1 MEQNRYLPLE
11 AMNWF
16 DEIVF
21 VLDVDKVVW
30 TNSKALSYFGECIE
44 SSIFDLLIF
53 DKGSKLV
60 EAIHSAKNLE
70 FEAKIFAPKKSA
82 WLFFSL
88 AYIPNEQLLILRDM
102 SEKKHID
109 EIKSDISTLMVHEL
123 RNPLGAAKSILS
135 QLIEEE
141 DEPEKIKALWNLD
154 KQVQRLERI
163 IQQIEYITMAQLGL
177 YRSKKE
183 KIDLKKLVDEV
194 LEEVEG
200 LRKAKNISIE
210 TKIGVKTLEQDSF
223 IIKTILK
230 NLISNAIKY
239 SLDNSSVILE
249 ITEDY
254 LSVQDFGIGVPD
266 SEVNKVFDRFYRSPA
281 AVKMASGSGL
291 GLPVVKHLST
301 LAGFTVDFETKHLI
315 GTKVTIYFNQSST
328 NNT

>member
-1 MEQNRYLPLE
+1 MQNRYLPLD

-21 VLDVDKVVW
+21 VLDVDRITWV
-30 TNSKALSYFGECIE
+30 NSKAGDYFGECLD

-60 EAIHSAKNLE
+60 EAVHSLE
-70 FEAKIFAPKKSA
+70 KIQFEAKVFAPKKSA
-82 WLFFSL
+82 WMFFSL
-88 AYIPNEQLLILRDM
+88 TYIPNEQLLILRDI

-123 RNPLGAAKSILS
+123 RNPLSAAKSIVS

-141 DEPEKIKALWNLD
+141 EDPEKIKTLWNLD
-154 KQVQRLERI
+154 KQVERLERI

-177 YRSKKE
+177 YKPKKE
-183 KIDLKKLVDEV
+183 RINVKRLVDEV

-200 LRKAKNISIE
+200 LRKTKSISIE
-210 TKIGVKTLEQDSF
+210 SKIEIKMMEQDSF

-230 NLISNAIKY
+230 NLLSNALKY
-239 SLDNSSVILE
+239 SLDNSKVILE
-249 ITEDY
+249 ITEDH
-254 LSVQDFGIGVPD
+254 LSVQDFGIGIPD
-266 SEVNKVFDRFYRSPA
+266 SEVDKVFDRFYRSPA

-291 GLPVVKHLST
+291 GLPVVKHLCNI
-301 LAGFTVDFETKHLI
+301 AGFTIDFETKHLI
-315 GTKVTIYFNQSST
+315 GTKVTIHS
-328 NNT
+328 

>member
-1 MEQNRYLPLE
+1 MQNRYLTLD

-21 VLDVDKVVW
+21 VLDVDRITWV
-30 TNSKALSYFGECIE
+30 NSKAVDYFGECLD

-60 EAIHSAKNLE
+60 EAVHSLE
-70 FEAKIFAPKKSA
+70 KIQFEAKIFVPKKSA
-82 WLFFSL
+82 WMFFSL
-88 AYIPNEQLLILRDM
+88 TYIPNEQLLILRDI

-123 RNPLGAAKSILS
+123 RNPLSAAKSIVS

-141 DEPEKIKALWNLD
+141 EDPEKIKTLWNLD
-154 KQVQRLERI
+154 KQAERLERI

-177 YRSKKE
+177 YKPKKE
-183 KIDLKKLVDEV
+183 RINVKKLVDEV

-200 LRKAKNISIE
+200 LRKTKNISIE
-210 TKIGVKTLEQDSF
+210 SKIEIKMMEQDSF

-230 NLISNAIKY
+230 NLLSNALKY
-239 SLDNSSVILE
+239 SLDNSRVILE
-249 ITEDY
+249 ITEDH
-254 LSVQDFGIGVPD
+254 LSVQDFGIGIPD
-266 SEVNKVFDRFYRSPA
+266 SEVDKVFDRFYRSPA

-291 GLPVVKHLST
+291 GLPVVKHLCNI
-301 LAGFTVDFETKHLI
+301 AGFTIDFETKHLI
-315 GTKVTIYFNQSST
+315 GTKVTIHF
-328 NNT
+328 

>member
-1 MEQNRYLPLE
+1 MQNRYLPLD

-21 VLDVDKVVW
+21 VLDVDRITWV
-30 TNSKALSYFGECIE
+30 NSKAGDYFGECLD

-60 EAIHSAKNLE
+60 EAVHSLE
-70 FEAKIFAPKKSA
+70 KIQFEAKVFAPKKSA
-82 WLFFSL
+82 WMFFSL
-88 AYIPNEQLLILRDM
+88 TYIPNEQLLILRDI

-123 RNPLGAAKSILS
+123 RNPLSAAKSIVS

-141 DEPEKIKALWNLD
+141 EDPEKIKTLWNLD
-154 KQVQRLERI
+154 KQVERLERI

-177 YRSKKE
+177 YKPKKE
-183 KIDLKKLVDEV
+183 RINVKRLVDEV

-200 LRKAKNISIE
+200 LRKTKSISIE
-210 TKIGVKTLEQDSF
+210 SKIEIKMMEQDSF

-230 NLISNAIKY
+230 NLLSNALKY
-239 SLDNSSVILE
+239 SLDNSKVILE
-249 ITEDY
+249 ITEDH
-254 LSVQDFGIGVPD
+254 LSVQDFGIGIPD
-266 SEVNKVFDRFYRSPA
+266 SEVDKVFDRFYRSPA

-291 GLPVVKHLST
+291 GLPVVKHLCNI
-301 LAGFTVDFETKHLI
+301 AGFTIDFETKHLI
-315 GTKVTIYFNQSST
+315 GTKVTIHF
-328 NNT
+328 

>member
-1 MEQNRYLPLE
+1 MQNRYLTLD

-21 VLDVDKVVW
+21 VLDVDRITWV
-30 TNSKALSYFGECIE
+30 NSKAVDYFGECLD

-60 EAIHSAKNLE
+60 EAVHSLE
-70 FEAKIFAPKKSA
+70 KIQFEAKIFVPKKSA
-82 WLFFSL
+82 WMFFSL
-88 AYIPNEQLLILRDM
+88 TYIPNEQLLILRDI

-123 RNPLGAAKSILS
+123 RNPLSAAKSIVS

-141 DEPEKIKALWNLD
+141 DDPEKIMTLWNLD
-154 KQVQRLERI
+154 KQVERLERI

-177 YRSKKE
+177 YKPKKE
-183 KIDLKKLVDEV
+183 RINVKKLVDEV

-200 LRKAKNISIE
+200 LRKTKNISIE
-210 TKIGVKTLEQDSF
+210 SKIEIKMMEQDSF

-230 NLISNAIKY
+230 NLLSNALKY
-239 SLDNSSVILE
+239 SLDNSRVILE
-249 ITEDY
+249 ITEDH
-254 LSVQDFGIGVPD
+254 LSVQDFGIGIPD
-266 SEVNKVFDRFYRSPA
+266 SEVDKVFDRFYRSPA

-291 GLPVVKHLST
+291 GLPVVKHLCNI
-301 LAGFTVDFETKHLI
+301 AGFTIDFETKHLI
-315 GTKVTIYFNQSST
+315 GTKITIHF
-328 NNT
+328 

>member
-1 MEQNRYLPLE
+1 MQNRYLPLD

-21 VLDVDKVVW
+21 VLDVDRITWV
-30 TNSKALSYFGECIE
+30 NSKAGDYFGECLD

-60 EAIHSAKNLE
+60 EAVHSLE
-70 FEAKIFAPKKSA
+70 KIQFEAKVFAPKKSA
-82 WLFFSL
+82 WMFFSL
-88 AYIPNEQLLILRDM
+88 TYIPNEQLLILRDI

-123 RNPLGAAKSILS
+123 RNPLSAAKSIVS

-141 DEPEKIKALWNLD
+141 EDPEKIKTLWNLD
-154 KQVQRLERI
+154 KQVERLERI

-177 YRSKKE
+177 YKPKKE
-183 KIDLKKLVDEV
+183 RINVKRLVDEV

-200 LRKAKNISIE
+200 LRKTKSISIE
-210 TKIGVKTLEQDSF
+210 SKIEIKMMEQDSF

-230 NLISNAIKY
+230 NLLSNALKY
-239 SLDNSSVILE
+239 SLDNSKVILE
-249 ITEDY
+249 ITEDH
-254 LSVQDFGIGVPD
+254 LSVQDFGIGIPD
-266 SEVNKVFDRFYRSPA
+266 SEVDKVFDRFYRSPA

-291 GLPVVKHLST
+291 GLPVVKHLCNI
-301 LAGFTVDFETKHLI
+301 ADFTIDFETKHLI
-315 GTKVTIYFNQSST
+315 GTKVTIHF
-328 NNT
+328 

>member
-1 MEQNRYLPLE
+1 MQNRYLTLD

-21 VLDVDKVVW
+21 VLDVDRITWV
-30 TNSKALSYFGECIE
+30 NSKAVDYFGECLD

-60 EAIHSAKNLE
+60 EAVHSLGKIQ

-82 WLFFSL
+82 WMFFSL
-88 AYIPNEQLLILRDM
+88 TYIPNEQLLILRDI

-123 RNPLGAAKSILS
+123 RNPLSAAKSIVS

-141 DEPEKIKALWNLD
+141 DDPEKIKTLWNLD
-154 KQVQRLERI
+154 KQVERLERI

-177 YRSKKE
+177 YKPKKE
-183 KIDLKKLVDEV
+183 RINVKKLVDEV

-200 LRKAKNISIE
+200 LRKTKNISIE
-210 TKIGVKTLEQDSF
+210 SKIEIKMMEQDSF
-223 IIKTILK
+223 IIKTILR
-230 NLISNAIKY
+230 NLLSNALKY
-239 SLDNSSVILE
+239 SLDNSRVILE
-249 ITEDY
+249 ITEDH
-254 LSVQDFGIGVPD
+254 LSVQDFGIGIPD
-266 SEVNKVFDRFYRSPA
+266 SEVDKVFDRFYRSPA

-291 GLPVVKHLST
+291 GLPVVKHLCNI
-301 LAGFTVDFETKHLI
+301 AGFTIDFETKHLI
-315 GTKVTIYFNQSST
+315 GTKVTIHF
-328 NNT
+328 